1 MTHSHPHR
9 IRNLDGIPGP
19 VVRPGTDEWRQTM
32 SASKIAA
39 VVGLSPFTSRFA
51 LWHEMAGTIDRGPMT
66 ESMSRGHFLEPAVAD
81 WFAAQ
86 HPDWKVIPTGT
97 WTHRETPWATA
108 TPDRLVL
115 VPGGGARTLEVKT
128 ASYAD
133 EWGPSGTDQI
143 PPGYRC
149 QVVWAMFV
157 TGATVAHV
165 AALLGFLEFREYVI
179 DFDVDEARFLFESAA
194 QFMDELDQGEA
205 PPLDGSDS
213 TYQAVRELH
222 PDIDD
227 VEIQI
232 EDELA
237 VHLAATKREAET
249 AAAAHTQA
257 KAWVLDAMGSARK
270 ATCNGLPIA
279 TRAAKNGGTPYLSLS
294 RSLPTE
300 SQILASRKE
309 PAA

>member
-1 MTHSHPHR
+1 MRHSHPHR
-9 IRNLDGIPGP
+9 IKNLDGIPGP
-19 VVRPGTDEWRQTM
+19 ILTPGSDQWRRCM

-51 LWHEMAGTIDRGPMT
+51 LWHEMAGTLDRGAMT
-66 ESMSRGHFLEPAVAD
+66 DAMSRGHFLEPAVAD

-97 WTHRETPWATA
+97 WTHPETPWATA

-115 VPGGGARTLEVKT
+115 VPGDGARLLEIKT
-128 ASYAD
+128 AAYAD
-133 EWGPSGTDQI
+133 EWGPSGGEQI

-149 QVVWAMFV
+149 QVAWAMFV

-165 AALLGFLEFREYVI
+165 AVLLGHLEFREYEI
-179 DFDVDEARFLFESAA
+179 DFDEDEARFLFESAA
-194 QFMDELDQGEA
+194 SFMDDLERGQV

-227 VEIQI
+227 TEVEI
-232 EDELA
+232 DA
-237 VHLAATKREAET
+237 ALAADLACWKAESDF
-249 AAAAHTQA
+249 AAEGFTRA
-257 KAWVLDAMGSARK
+257 KSAVLDAMGTARK
-270 ATCNGLPIA
+270 ATCNGLAIA

-300 SQILASRKE
+300 AQILASRKE
-309 PAA
+309 SA